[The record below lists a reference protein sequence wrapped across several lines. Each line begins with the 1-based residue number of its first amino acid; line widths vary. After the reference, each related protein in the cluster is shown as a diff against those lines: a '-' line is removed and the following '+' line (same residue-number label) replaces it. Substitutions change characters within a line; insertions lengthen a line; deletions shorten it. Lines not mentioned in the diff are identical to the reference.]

1 MSNISDLCRSAAA
14 AAKKF
19 VSVGENVK
27 NMMLDAIA
35 DAILANSEAIKQ
47 ANEIDID
54 RAEKN
59 GKDKTFVDRLTLTD
73 SRIQLMAEG
82 IRAVAALKDPVGEIT
97 EQYDLPSG
105 LNVTKVRTPLGVV
118 AIIYE
123 ARPNVTVDCAA
134 LTLKSGNAVV
144 LRGSKDAINSNR
156 ALFQLMRNALI
167 SGGYD
172 GDIIQFIDDESREST
187 LQLLQQSDFVDV
199 VIPRGADQLKNWVL
213 ANAKMPV
220 LASAGGNCHTY
231 IENSADIAMAD
242 NIVFNAKV
250 QRPSVCNATEQLLVD
265 EEIAEKFLPLSLKR
279 LSDAGVRIYGCDK
292 TCKIYKDALKA
303 SSKDYY
309 TEHLDYVISVKVV
322 SGIDEAIDWINE
334 HNSGHSECIVTDN
347 IDKAHKFTSLVDAA
361 AVYVNASTRFTDGFE
376 LGLGA
381 EMGISTQKL
390 HVRGPIGL
398 KELTSVK
405 YVVTGSGQI
414 RK

>member
-54 RAEKN
+54 KAEKN

-172 GDIIQFIDDESREST
+172 GEIIQFIDDESREST

-303 SSKDYY
+303 SNKDYY

-390 HVRGPIGL
+390 HARGPIGL